1 MYSRNK
7 EEKSVLLKDLLK
19 LYKTLSITIRLQY
32 QNICLLIN

>member
-1 MYSRNK
+1 MYSRNN

-19 LYKTLSITIRLQY
+19 LYKTLSITIWLQY